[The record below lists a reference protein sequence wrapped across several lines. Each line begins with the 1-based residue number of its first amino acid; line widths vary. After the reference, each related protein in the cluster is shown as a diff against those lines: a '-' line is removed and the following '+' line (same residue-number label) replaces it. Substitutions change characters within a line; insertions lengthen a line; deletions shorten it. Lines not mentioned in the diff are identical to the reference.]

1 MVIGQRQ
8 RIIEETDGSTSQ
20 SQLDEMD
27 GDDAAVRDATSKLR
41 QASNEALAKFEDY
54 CA

>member
-27 GDDAAVRDATSKLR
+27 GDDAVRDATSKLR